1 MGHPLDIYYSISE
14 MKDGQNRWMVRLK
27 ASLGSPRFQKRCATK
42 KEAQKVGQDEARV
55 RINDQHLRVKEV
67 TPDDLVALNQSKLIC
82 HQVEEEFGSS
92 DPLAKHQGKLKPDK
106 LAEYGEQLIRL
117 AAPMVNGN
125 PSVTLHD
132 AVRVM
137 DDAIKKHLECG
148 KIPTF
153 NEIRDEFLAGQTQ
166 KVTRQTKS
174 SREKHLRWI
183 LEKVGEVKVD
193 QGCDILEREIAAKVE
208 AGDWGEHYQFQ
219 IADMAKRIGKW
230 LTAEEQGILSKNP
243 YTKLVKMFPKP
254 TDEDVKLYSP
264 QEIERL
270 FMFLFENER
279 YHRLIPYF
287 SLSTFGTFR
296 ASDLV
301 HNKGVDRAV
310 RRFNY
315 CQLVDE
321 SDLKG
326 KYDDLLVWTPKMAKR
341 QDRNGEWI
349 EHRAGKTNDR
359 YSSLAPNGLAFIKY
373 YWNELQ
379 DREVPTADKAYYET
393 RLGFSNDDERESH
406 TKFYMWNRI
415 NLTKKRNGFRHTI
428 CSMNYAKHHALD
440 YFTEKSGH
448 SIEKFRKS
456 YLNAR
461 LATPA
466 KAEEFFKI
474 TPEHI
479 LNLINKTSHKKAAA

>member
-1 MGHPLDIYYSISE
+1 M
-14 MKDGQNRWMVRLK
+14 
-27 ASLGSPRFQKRCATK
+27 
-42 KEAQKVGQDEARV
+42 
-55 RINDQHLRVKEV
+55 
-67 TPDDLVALNQSKLIC
+67 
-82 HQVEEEFGSS
+82 
-92 DPLAKHQGKLKPDK
+92 
-106 LAEYGEQLIRL
+106 
-117 AAPMVNGN
+117 
-125 PSVTLHD
+125 
-132 AVRVM
+132 
-137 DDAIKKHLECG
+137 
-148 KIPTF
+148 
-153 NEIRDEFLAGQTQ
+153 
-166 KVTRQTKS
+166 
-174 SREKHLRWI
+174 
-183 LEKVGEVKVD
+183 GEVRVD
-193 QGCDILEREIAAKVE
+193 QGYDILEREITAKFE
-208 AGDWGEHYQFQ
+208 AGNWGEHYQFHH
-219 IADMAKRIGKW
+219 ADMAKRIGKW
-230 LTAEEQGILSKNP
+230 LTADEQGILTKNP
-243 YTKLVKMFPKP
+243 YTKLVKKFPKP
-254 TDEDVKLYSP
+254 SDREVEVYSP

-270 FMFLFENER
+270 FVFLFENQR
-279 YHRLIPYF
+279 YQRLIPYF
-287 SLSTFGTFR
+287 ALSTFGTFR

-301 HNKGVDRAV
+301 NNKGNDLAV

-321 SDLKG
+321 SHLKG

-341 QDRNGEWI
+341 EDRNGEWV

-379 DREVPTADKAYYET
+379 GKEVPTADKAYYET

-479 LNLINKTSHKKAAA
+479 LNLISKTSHKKAAA

>member
-55 RINDQHLRVKEV
+55 RINEQHLRVKEV

-137 DDAIKKHLECG
+137 DDAIKKHLENG

-153 NEIRDEFLAGQTQ
+153 NEIKDEFLSSLNQE
-166 KVTRQTKS
+166 VTRTSKISRDKS
-174 SREKHLRWI
+174 LRWI
-183 LEKVGEVKVD
+183 FEKVDGIKVD
-193 QGCDILEREIAAKVE
+193 EGYDILERGIAAKVE
-208 AGDWGEHYQFQ
+208 AGDWGGYPQFAH
-219 IADMAKRIGKW
+219 ADMAKRIGNYLK
-230 LTAEEQGILSKNP
+230 EEGIITKNP
-243 YTKLVKMFPKP
+243 YTKLVKKFPKP
-254 TDEDVKLYSP
+254 SAREVEVYSP
-264 QEIERL
+264 QEIELL
-270 FMFLFENER
+270 FAFLFENER
-279 YHRLIPYF
+279 YHRMIPFYA
-287 SLSTFGTFR
+287 LSVFGTFR

-301 HNKGVDRAV
+301 ANKGDKAI

-315 CQLVDE
+315 CQLVDKPDHE
-321 SDLKG
+321 GDF
-326 KYDDLLVWTPKMAKR
+326 DDLLVWTPKYAER
-341 QDRNGEWI
+341 EGRNGKWI
-349 EHRAGKTNDR
+349 RDRAGKTADR
-359 YSSLAPNGLAFIKY
+359 YASLASNGLEFIKY
-373 YWNELQ
+373 YWNEL
-379 DREVPTADKAYYET
+379 EGKAMPTPDKAYYHT
-393 RLGFSNDDERESH
+393 RLNYSPDYDRNSH
-406 TKFYMWNRI
+406 TVNYIWSRLNV
-415 NLTKKRNGFRHTI
+415 TKKRNAFRHTI
-428 CSMNYAKHHALD
+428 CSMQYARHCALD

-448 SIEKFRKS
+448 SIEKFKRY

-461 LATPA
+461 VATPA
-466 KAEEFFKI
+466 KAREFFQI
-474 TPEHI
+474 TPERI
-479 LNLINKTSHKKAAA
+479 LNLISKTSHKKAAA